1 MARPTVEPQRRRAM
15 IGAAIEAIH
24 AQGSLDV
31 TVGQIARRA
40 GFSPALAHHY
50 FGAKDDLLLAVMRQ
64 LLGDLGRETAAGLRG
79 VRDGRARVS
88 AILAASLGPAQ
99 FRPATLSAWLAFYEM
114 AQRNPQARRLLR
126 VYFRRLNS
134 NLADA
139 LARVAPRAAAREI
152 AAGVGALIDGLYLRH
167 GLGHAAP
174 DGGAAARIVE
184 AYIAARLG

>member
-64 LLGDLGRETAAGLRG
+64 LLGDLGRDAACGLRG
-79 VRDGRARVS
+79 QTDGRARLR
-88 AILAASLGPAQ
+88 AIVAASFGAAQ
-99 FRPATLSAWLAFYEM
+99 FRPATVSAWLAFYEM
-114 AQRNPQARRLLR
+114 AQRNPQAKRLLR
-126 VYFRRLNS
+126 VYFRRLAS
-134 NLADA
+134 NLIDA
-139 LARVAPRAAAREI
+139 LARIVPAGQAREI
-152 AAGVGALIDGLYLRH
+152 AAGAGALIDGLYLRQ
-167 GLGHAAP
+167 GLDASAP
-174 DGGAAARIVE
+174 DGAAAARAVA
-184 AYIAARLG
+184 AYLDARLP

>member
-31 TVGQIARRA
+31 TVSQIARRA

-64 LLGDLGRETAAGLRG
+64 LLADLGGETAAALRG
-79 VRDGRARVS
+79 VTDGRARVR
-88 AILAASLGPAQ
+88 AIVAASFSPAQ
-99 FRPATLSAWLAFYEM
+99 FRPATVSAWLAFYEM

-126 VYFRRLNS
+126 VYFRRLHA
-134 NLADA
+134 NLTDA
-139 LARVAPRAAAREI
+139 LARILPRAQAREI
-152 AAGVGALIDGLYLRH
+152 ATGAAAMIDGLYLRQ
-167 GLGHAAP
+167 GLGAAAP
-174 DGGAAARIVE
+174 DGMAAARLVE
-184 AYIAARLG
+184 ACIDARLG

>member
-64 LLGDLGRETAAGLRG
+64 LLSDLARDTGAGLRG
-79 VRDGRARVS
+79 VADGRARLR

-99 FRPATLSAWLAFYEM
+99 FRPATLSAWLAFYGM
-114 AQRNPQARRLLR
+114 AQRNAQARRLLH
-126 VYFRRLNS
+126 VYFRRLAS
-134 NLADA
+134 NLTDA
-139 LARVAPRAAAREI
+139 LARLMPRAQARAL
-152 AAGVGALIDGLYLRH
+152 AAGAGALIDGLYLRH
-167 GLGHAAP
+167 GLGHGAG
-174 DGGAAARIVE
+174 DDAAALVE
-184 AYIAARLG
+184 AWIAARLP